1 VAFLRQPDPF
11 QIAHK
16 QAMVD
21 ELGNLL
27 REAREAKGLTLAEV
41 QDETRISRKFLDAL
55 ENGQFESLP
64 TSVHVRG
71 YLRNYARFLNLD
83 PEPLLERYELSRA
96 NGPASLAVQSDED
109 FSNFKPLSEL
119 ADQPFFDPVNVDLSG
134 SGGRGSSSL
143 LRIIIILA
151 LVVTI
156 ALIANRFIPILTGNR
171 DGTEALTTNLE
182 EAISGITAET
192 GEAATATPDEAMTA
206 GEGELIV
213 STERNDAVQ
222 IPTLTATRPVLP
234 ATFETIQ
241 LRLDITERT
250 WIRVTIDDEVVFEG
264 LARSSDEPYL
274 WEAQEEAVLLTG
286 NAIGVFVTINDI
298 ELGKLGGRGEV
309 VEETWTTTGVE

>member
-1 VAFLRQPDPF
+1 
-11 QIAHK
+11 
-16 QAMVD
+16 MVD

-41 QDETRISRKFLDAL
+41 QEETRISRKFLDAL

-71 YLRNYARFLNLD
+71 YLRNYARYLNLD
-83 PEPLLERYELSRA
+83 PEPLLDRYELSRA
-96 NGPASLAVQSDED
+96 NGPAPVAVRSEED
-109 FSNFKPLSEL
+109 FSNFKQLSPLD
-119 ADQPFFDPVNVDLSG
+119 DQPFFDPVNVELSG
-134 SGGRGSSSL
+134 SGGRESSSL

-156 ALIANRFIPILTGNR
+156 ALIANRFIPILTGNG
-171 DGTEALTTNLE
+171 DGTEALTANLE
-182 EAISGITAET
+182 DAIGSITAET
-192 GEAATATPDEAMTA
+192 SEAATATPDVLMAEGA
-206 GEGELIV
+206 GEAIV

-234 ATFETIQ
+234 ATFETIN

-250 WIRVTIDDEVVFEG
+250 WMRVTIDDQVVFEG
-264 LARSSDEPYL
+264 LARSTDEPYL
-274 WEAQEEAVLLTG
+274 WEAQQEAVLLTG

-309 VEETWTTTGVE
+309 VEEIWTTTGSE